1 MAALPSQLRRGTRE
15 RNGKKYFTLDEARR
29 ALPLVR
35 RIALDLQTAQ
45 RERIRLQGLMNASEG
60 EPLLE
65 LERQTTEFER
75 LTDRMEVLLE
85 ELMDIGVEL
94 KDASAALLDF
104 PARYM
109 GREVSL
115 CWKGGEDTIQYWH
128 EVTGG
133 YEGRKPVS
141 LLGNG

>member
-1 MAALPSQLRRGTRE
+1 MAALPSQLRRGTGE
-15 RNGKKYFTLDEARR
+15 RNGKKFFTLEEARR

-35 RIALDLQTAQ
+35 RIALDLQAAQ

-60 EPLLE
+60 ESLLE
-65 LERQTTEFER
+65 LERQTAEFER

-85 ELMDIGVEL
+85 ELTNIGVEL

-109 GREVSL
+109 GREVML
-115 CWKGGEDTIQYWH
+115 CWKGGEETVMYWH
-128 EVTGG
+128 EVAGG